1 MLFCVIIKNKKKE
14 EVKRLKENEIII
26 EGKVKLLGLRIVLF
40 VIIFIAFIIMLLS
53 EEIDL
58 FGFIIC
64 VPSSFLMIFLI
75 TNMIFGGCQIVVTED
90 KVYGIAIFGNRVDI
104 PLDSISAVNYF
115 DLFSVVGVSSASDTI
130 RFPFIPNAKE
140 VHTKINELIINRQDN
155 KKILNNDNV
164 KVGAPEEL
172 KKYKELLDMGAITQ
186 EEYDKKKK
194 KILNL

>member
-64 VPSSFLMIFLI
+64 VPSSILFVFLV
-75 TNMIFGGCQIVVTED
+75 TNIIFGGCQIVVTKD

-115 DLFSVVGVSSASDTI
+115 DLFNVVGVSSASGTI

-140 VHTKINELIINRQDN
+140 VHTKINELIENRQGN

-164 KVGAPEEL
+164 KTSALEDL
-172 KKYKELLDMGAITQ
+172 KNIK
-186 EEYDKKKK
+186 
-194 KILNL
+194 NF

>member
-40 VIIFIAFIIMLLS
+40 VIIFIAFIITLLS

-115 DLFSVVGVSSASDTI
+115 DLFSVVGVSSPSDTI

-155 KKILNNDNV
+155 KKNLNNDNV

-194 KILNL
+194 KILDL